1 MRYSFA
7 LSTIIACTLGT
18 KAYGFA
24 TRAVPSAARSAPMS
38 YRAVDA
44 ASFTSINLFGF
55 GKTVDAPTSTD
66 ITEKEVRAL
75 FELWNSA
82 LATGDS
88 RIVANCYTRVSYVLS
103 LSHADKKT
111 LFNTMHLTLRYKS
124 IIFGAVTS
132 PPSNHL
138 GQTSHGLWICEGLLR
153 WVPIEEASG

>member
-44 ASFTSINLFGF
+44 ASFTSTSINLFGF

-88 RIVANCYTRVSYVLS
+88 RIVARCYTRVSYVLS
-103 LSHADKKT
+103 LSS
-111 LFNTMHLTLRYKS
+111 R
-124 IIFGAVTS
+124 
-132 PPSNHL
+132 
-138 GQTSHGLWICEGLLR
+138 
-153 WVPIEEASG
+153 

>member
-24 TRAVPSAARSAPMS
+24 TRAAPSVAARSAPTSS

-44 ASFTSINLFGF
+44 ASFTSTSINLFGF
-55 GKTVDAPTSTD
+55 GKTVDAPTCTD

-88 RIVANCYTRVSYVLS
+88 RIVASRYSKVSYVLS
-103 LSHADKKT
+103 LSRPDK
-111 LFNTMHLTLRYKS
+111 
-124 IIFGAVTS
+124 
-132 PPSNHL
+132 NH
-138 GQTSHGLWICEGLLR
+138 I
-153 WVPIEEASG
+153 V

>member
-18 KAYGFA
+18 KACGFA
-24 TRAVPSAARSAPMS
+24 TRAAPSAAFSAPTSS

-44 ASFTSINLFGF
+44 ASFTSTSINLFGF
-55 GKTVDAPTSTD
+55 GKMVDAPTSTD

-88 RIVANCYTRVSYVLS
+88 RIVARCYTRVSYVLS
-103 LSHADKKT
+103 SHADKKT

-138 GQTSHGLWICEGLLR
+138 GQSSHGL
-153 WVPIEEASG
+153 

>member
-24 TRAVPSAARSAPMS
+24 TRAVPSAARSAS
-38 YRAVDA
+38 YRAVVA
-44 ASFTSINLFGF
+44 VIFTSTSINLFGF
-55 GKTVDAPTSTD
+55 DKTVDAPTSTD

-88 RIVANCYTRVSYVLS
+88 RIVARCYTRVSYVLS
-103 LSHADKKT
+103 LSS
-111 LFNTMHLTLRYKS
+111 R
-124 IIFGAVTS
+124 
-132 PPSNHL
+132 
-138 GQTSHGLWICEGLLR
+138 
-153 WVPIEEASG
+153 

>member
-24 TRAVPSAARSAPMS
+24 TRAAPSGSAPTLS

-44 ASFTSINLFGF
+44 ASFTSTSINLFGF

-66 ITEKEVRAL
+66 ITKKEVRAL

-88 RIVANCYTRVSYVLS
+88 RIVASRYTKVRYVLS
-103 LSHADKKT
+103 LIR
-111 LFNTMHLTLRYKS
+111 NN
-124 IIFGAVTS
+124 G
-132 PPSNHL
+132 
-138 GQTSHGLWICEGLLR
+138 
-153 WVPIEEASG
+153 

>member
-1 MRYSFA
+1 MRYLFA

-24 TRAVPSAARSAPMS
+24 TRAAPSGSAPTLS

-44 ASFTSINLFGF
+44 ASFTSTSINLFGF

-88 RIVANCYTRVSYVLS
+88 RIVASCYTKVSYVLS
-103 LSHADKKT
+103 LS
-111 LFNTMHLTLRYKS
+111 R
-124 IIFGAVTS
+124 
-132 PPSNHL
+132 
-138 GQTSHGLWICEGLLR
+138 
-153 WVPIEEASG
+153 

>member
-24 TRAVPSAARSAPMS
+24 TRAAPSAARSAPTSS

-44 ASFTSINLFGF
+44 ASFTSTSINLFGF
-55 GKTVDAPTSTD
+55 GKTVDAPTCTD

-88 RIVANCYTRVSYVLS
+88 RIVASRYSKVSYVLS
-103 LSHADKKT
+103 LSRPDK
-111 LFNTMHLTLRYKS
+111 
-124 IIFGAVTS
+124 
-132 PPSNHL
+132 NH
-138 GQTSHGLWICEGLLR
+138 I
-153 WVPIEEASG
+153 V

>member
-24 TRAVPSAARSAPMS
+24 TRAAPSAARIAPTS

-44 ASFTSINLFGF
+44 ASFSSTSINLFGF

-88 RIVANCYTRVSYVLS
+88 RIVASRYCKVRYGLS
-103 LSHADKKT
+103 LIR
-111 LFNTMHLTLRYKS
+111 NN
-124 IIFGAVTS
+124 V
-132 PPSNHL
+132 
-138 GQTSHGLWICEGLLR
+138 
-153 WVPIEEASG
+153 

>member
-1 MRYSFA
+1 MSYSLA

-24 TRAVPSAARSAPMS
+24 TRG
-38 YRAVDA
+38 DA
-44 ASFTSINLFGF
+44 ASFTSTSINLFGF

-88 RIVANCYTRVSYVLS
+88 RIVASCYTKVSYVLS
-103 LSHADKKT
+103 LS
-111 LFNTMHLTLRYKS
+111 R
-124 IIFGAVTS
+124 
-132 PPSNHL
+132 
-138 GQTSHGLWICEGLLR
+138 
-153 WVPIEEASG
+153 